1 MMDAKLIYAN
11 LIMLLKEFHR
21 NKASM
26 FFVLL
31 FPIILMLL
39 FGFIF
44 QDQGEMEYDL
54 LVQDLDGGPNARN
67 LTAMINSTGL
77 FGVTDVDPS
86 EEPSQ
91 YLIDHKANAMLI
103 IPEGYSDQFDAIM
116 LSRTTGLPVNE
127 TVSVKIVYDPANSAA
142 MTKIGILNSIIDG
155 VNKGASG
162 APDVLVLEMETTVS
176 DDFEY
181 IDFFAPGIIAM
192 SVMTTALFGTVGMN
206 TELRQKGILRKL
218 ATTPLSRSEWLLANI
233 LYQLC
238 MAVLSTIS
246 ILLVGM
252 GLFGLRPHINLFLPL
267 FVLLNVFAFSGIG
280 MLITRFVKDADGA
293 QAAANAV
300 MFPMMFLSGTF
311 FPLET
316 MPDFLKTVA
325 NFLPLYYVNE
335 GMRAAMITLDE
346 GTLMTSTVILV
357 VLAIVIFVLGVLLTS
372 WKHD

>member
-1 MMDAKLIYAN
+1 
-11 LIMLLKEFHR
+11 
-21 NKASM
+21 
-26 FFVLL
+26 
-31 FPIILMLL
+31 MLL

-44 QDQGEMEYDL
+44 QDQGEVEYDL

-86 EEPSQ
+86 EEPGQ

-181 IDFFAPGIIAM
+181 IDFFAPG
-192 SVMTTALFGTVGMN
+192 
-206 TELRQKGILRKL
+206 
-218 ATTPLSRSEWLLANI
+218 
-233 LYQLC
+233 
-238 MAVLSTIS
+238 
-246 ILLVGM
+246 
-252 GLFGLRPHINLFLPL
+252 
-267 FVLLNVFAFSGIG
+267 SGSC
-280 MLITRFVKDADGA
+280 
-293 QAAANAV
+293 AA
-300 MFPMMFLSGTF
+300 
-311 FPLET
+311 
-316 MPDFLKTVA
+316 
-325 NFLPLYYVNE
+325 
-335 GMRAAMITLDE
+335 
-346 GTLMTSTVILV
+346 
-357 VLAIVIFVLGVLLTS
+357 
-372 WKHD
+372 